1 MDDQQDQTMRHVKA
15 GSYMDEQVDQFDA
28 FAIMWNNADAIHLTF
43 GRTSINVK
51 TSIYRADPG
60 TATTTRDAGEID
72 VFRLDVGAVTM
83 PIETAKELVQTLS
96 KMILQAEARREND
109 E

>member
-28 FAIMWNNADAIHLTF
+28 FAIMWNNTDAIHLTF

-51 TSIYRADPG
+51 TSIYRTGAG
-60 TATTTRDAGEID
+60 TTTRDAGEID

-83 PIETAKELVQTLS
+83 PIETAKDLVDTLS
-96 KMILQAEARREND
+96 KMILQAEDRRANGE
-109 E
+109 